1 MDVVKKAAR
10 ERVADAG
17 YEGVLVFDDRSY
29 DDALIGVSACGR
41 AIYDYDRMIEGLMTH
56 DRLDEVAAFE
66 WVEYNTIR
74 AAEYVENA
82 PIIMH
87 AI

>member
-1 MDVVKKAAR
+1 MDTVKKSAAKR
-10 ERVADAG
+10 LADAG
-17 YEGVLVFDDRSY
+17 YENVIVFEDRSY

-41 AIYDYDRMIEGLMTH
+41 AIYDYDRMIEGLKKH
-56 DRLDEVAAFE
+56 DRLSEAAAFE
-66 WVEYNTIR
+66 WVEYNTIQ
-74 AAEYVENA
+74 ASEYVENA